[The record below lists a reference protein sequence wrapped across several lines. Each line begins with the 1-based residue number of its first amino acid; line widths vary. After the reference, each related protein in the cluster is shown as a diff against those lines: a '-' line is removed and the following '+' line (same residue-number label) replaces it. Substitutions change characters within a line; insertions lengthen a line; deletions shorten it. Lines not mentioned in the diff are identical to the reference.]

1 MIRGRTGRVPPRL
14 PLRSESPDVAN
25 SVAAEASG
33 AKAKPPV
40 SHACPG
46 GFTVNIA
53 DVRQMTEE
61 RLREGGCLCGQVRF
75 QARGRPTNVRI
86 CHCRLCQKAMGS
98 PFFAR
103 AQYPMDQVT
112 VTGRTERYPS
122 SPELWRVF
130 CPTCGTRVLA
140 ERPSAGRMGIALAAF
155 DDPNGLAPECHIFVA
170 SKLTWVRINDDLPQ
184 YAEGPPS

>member
-1 MIRGRTGRVPPRL
+1 
-14 PLRSESPDVAN
+14 
-25 SVAAEASG
+25 
-33 AKAKPPV
+33 
-40 SHACPG
+40 
-46 GFTVNIA
+46 
-53 DVRQMTEE
+53 MTEE

-130 CPTCGTRVLA
+130 CPMCGTRVLA
-140 ERPSAGRMGIALAAF
+140 ERLF
-155 DDPNGLAPECHIFVA
+155 DDPNALPPECHFFVS
-170 SKLTWVRINDDLPQ
+170 SKIGWVRLNDDLPQ
-184 YAEGPPS
+184 YPEWPPG

>member
-1 MIRGRTGRVPPRL
+1 
-14 PLRSESPDVAN
+14 
-25 SVAAEASG
+25 
-33 AKAKPPV
+33 
-40 SHACPG
+40 
-46 GFTVNIA
+46 
-53 DVRQMTEE
+53 MTEE
-61 RLREGGCLCGQVRF
+61 RLREGGCFCGQVRF

-86 CHCRLCQKAMGS
+86 CHCRLCQRAMGS

-103 AQYPMDQVT
+103 ALYPMDQVT

-170 SKLTWVRINDDLPQ
+170 SKLTWLRINDDLPQ

>member
-1 MIRGRTGRVPPRL
+1 RPGPLSGARTADQCAHL
-14 PLRSESPDVAN
+14 PL
-25 SVAAEASG
+25 
-33 AKAKPPV
+33 PPLPEG
-40 SHACPG
+40 H
-46 GFTVNIA
+46 
-53 DVRQMTEE
+53 
-61 RLREGGCLCGQVRF
+61 RLAVLC
-75 QARGRPTNVRI
+75 ARP
-86 CHCRLCQKAMGS
+86 MS
-98 PFFAR
+98 
-103 AQYPMDQVT
+103 MDQVT

-170 SKLTWVRINDDLPQ
+170 SKLAWVRINDDLPQ

>member
-1 MIRGRTGRVPPRL
+1 
-14 PLRSESPDVAN
+14 
-25 SVAAEASG
+25 
-33 AKAKPPV
+33 
-40 SHACPG
+40 
-46 GFTVNIA
+46 
-53 DVRQMTEE
+53 MTEE

-86 CHCRLCQKAMGS
+86 CHCRLCQRAMGS

-140 ERPSAGRMGIALAAF
+140 ERPSAGRLGIALAAF

-184 YAEGPPS
+184 YAEWPPS